1 MAKIITEQVY
11 KIYLAYL
18 DDITNK
24 LDQITEGLYTKREQ
38 ELNDLLT
45 LRGELLEI
53 LDGLCELADVMQYYQ
68 IELEKL
74 TKLSNVANKLLGKAS
89 EKLALKEK
97 EGGSRLKR
105 ISTTGIAKLNI
116 VENRLNVTYERIK
129 KTKGLENM
137 YLEDEEDDRFRT
149 AVDTVSQIVN
159 GEDVQV
165 EENIADIV
173 VLLLAESDE
182 EKTMPLNKLLAIKK
196 EKYQKENKSLGEIWR
211 EKQKRKY

>member
-1 MAKIITEQVY
+1 MAKIMTEQVY
-11 KIYLAYL
+11 IIYLAYL

-24 LDQITEGLYTKREQ
+24 LDQITENLYTKRNQ
-38 ELNDLLT
+38 ELKDLLD
-45 LRGELLEI
+45 LRRDLLDI

-105 ISTTGIAKLNI
+105 ISKTGIAKLNI

-129 KTKGLENM
+129 KAKGLENM
-137 YLEDEEDDRFRT
+137 YLEDAEDDRFRE
-149 AVDTVSQIVN
+149 AVDIVGQIVN
-159 GEDVQV
+159 GQDVQV
-165 EENIADIV
+165 DENIADIV
-173 VLLLAESDE
+173 ILLLAESDA
-182 EKTMPLNKLLAIKK
+182 EKTMPLNELLAIKK
-196 EKYQKENKSLGEIWR
+196 QKYQKGNKNLGGI
-211 EKQKRKY
+211 

>member
-1 MAKIITEQVY
+1 MAKIMTEQVY
-11 KIYLAYL
+11 IIYLAYL

-24 LDQITEGLYTKREQ
+24 LDQITENLYSRRNQNFNELLQIRE
-38 ELNDLLT
+38 
-45 LRGELLEI
+45 ELLEI

-105 ISTTGIAKLNI
+105 ISKTGIAKLNI

-129 KTKGLENM
+129 KAKGLENM
-137 YLEDEEDDRFRT
+137 YLEEQEDDRFRT

-159 GEDVQV
+159 GQDVQV
-165 EENIADIV
+165 DENIADIV
-173 VLLLAESDE
+173 ALLLAESDE
-182 EKTMPLNKLLAIKK
+182 EKTMPLNELLAIKK
-196 EKYQKENKSLGEIWR
+196 QKYPKENKNLGGI
-211 EKQKRKY
+211 

>member
-1 MAKIITEQVY
+1 MAKIMTEQVY
-11 KIYLAYL
+11 IIYLAYL

-24 LDQITEGLYTKREQ
+24 LDQITENLYTKRNQ
-38 ELNDLLT
+38 ELKDLLD
-45 LRGELLEI
+45 LRRDLLDI

-105 ISTTGIAKLNI
+105 ISKTGIAKLNI

-129 KTKGLENM
+129 KSKGLENM
-137 YLEDEEDDRFRT
+137 YLEDAEDDRFRE
-149 AVDTVSQIVN
+149 AVDIVGQIVN
-159 GEDVQV
+159 GQDVQV
-165 EENIADIV
+165 DENIADIV
-173 VLLLAESDE
+173 ILLLAESDA
-182 EKTMPLNKLLAIKK
+182 EKTMPLNELLAIKK
-196 EKYQKENKSLGEIWR
+196 QKYQKGNKNLEGI
-211 EKQKRKY
+211 

>member
-1 MAKIITEQVY
+1 MAKIIPEEAY
-11 KIYLAYL
+11 KVYLAYL
-18 DDITNK
+18 DDITNS
-24 LDQITEGLYTKREQ
+24 LDLITENLYSRRNQNFNELLQIREK
-38 ELNDLLT
+38 
-45 LRGELLEI
+45 LLEI
-53 LDGLCELADVMQYYQ
+53 LNGLCELADVMEYYQ

-105 ISTTGIAKLNI
+105 ISKTGIAKLNI

-129 KTKGLENM
+129 KSKGLENM
-137 YLEDEEDDRFRT
+137 YLEDQEDDRFRT

-159 GEDVQV
+159 GQDVQV

-173 VLLLAESDE
+173 VLLLAESDA
-182 EKTMPLNKLLAIKK
+182 EKTMPLNELLAIKK
-196 EKYQKENKSLGEIWR
+196 QKYQKGNKNLGGI
-211 EKQKRKY
+211 

>member
-1 MAKIITEQVY
+1 MAKIMTEQVY
-11 KIYLAYL
+11 IIYLAYL

-24 LDQITEGLYTKREQ
+24 LDQITENLYTKRNQ
-38 ELNDLLT
+38 ELKDLLD
-45 LRGELLEI
+45 LRRDLLDI

-105 ISTTGIAKLNI
+105 ISKTGIAKLNI

-129 KTKGLENM
+129 KSKGLENM
-137 YLEDEEDDRFRT
+137 YLEDAEDDRFRE
-149 AVDTVSQIVN
+149 AVDIVGQIVN
-159 GEDVQV
+159 GQDVQV
-165 EENIADIV
+165 DENIADIV
-173 VLLLAESDE
+173 ILLLAESDA
-182 EKTMPLNKLLAIKK
+182 EKTMPLNELLAIKK
-196 EKYQKENKSLGEIWR
+196 QKYQKGNKNLGGI
-211 EKQKRKY
+211 

>member
-1 MAKIITEQVY
+1 MAKIMTEQVY
-11 KIYLAYL
+11 IIYLAYL

-24 LDQITEGLYTKREQ
+24 LDQITENLYSRRNQNFNELLQIRE
-38 ELNDLLT
+38 
-45 LRGELLEI
+45 ELLEI

-105 ISTTGIAKLNI
+105 ISKTGIAKLNI

-129 KTKGLENM
+129 KAKGLENM
-137 YLEDEEDDRFRT
+137 YLEEQEDDRFRT

-159 GEDVQV
+159 GQDVQV
-165 EENIADIV
+165 DENIADIV
-173 VLLLAESDE
+173 VLLLAESDA
-182 EKTMPLNKLLAIKK
+182 EKTMPLNELLAIKK
-196 EKYQKENKSLGEIWR
+196 QKYPKENKNLGGI
-211 EKQKRKY
+211 

>member
-1 MAKIITEQVY
+1 MAKIMPEQVY
-11 KIYLAYL
+11 IIYLAYL

-24 LDQITEGLYTKREQ
+24 LDQITENLYSRRNQNFNELLQIRE
-38 ELNDLLT
+38 
-45 LRGELLEI
+45 ELLEI

-74 TKLSNVANKLLGKAS
+74 TKLTNVANKLLGKAS

-105 ISTTGIAKLNI
+105 ISKTGIAKLNI

-129 KTKGLENM
+129 KAKGLENM
-137 YLEDEEDDRFRT
+137 YLEDQEDDRFRT

-159 GEDVQV
+159 GQDVQV
-165 EENIADIV
+165 DENIADIV
-173 VLLLAESDE
+173 VLLLAESDA
-182 EKTMPLNKLLAIKK
+182 EKTMPLNELLAIKK
-196 EKYQKENKSLGEIWR
+196 QKYQKENKNLLRGI
-211 EKQKRKY
+211 

>member
-1 MAKIITEQVY
+1 MAKIMTEQVY
-11 KIYLAYL
+11 IIYLAYL

-24 LDQITEGLYTKREQ
+24 LDQITENLYTKRNQ
-38 ELNDLLT
+38 ELKDLLD
-45 LRGELLEI
+45 LRRDLLDI

-105 ISTTGIAKLNI
+105 ISKTGIAKLNI

-129 KTKGLENM
+129 KAKGLENM
-137 YLEDEEDDRFRT
+137 YLEEQKDDRFRT

-159 GEDVQV
+159 GQDVQV
-165 EENIADIV
+165 DENIADIV
-173 VLLLAESDE
+173 VLLLAESDA
-182 EKTMPLNKLLAIKK
+182 EKTMPLNELLAIKK
-196 EKYQKENKSLGEIWR
+196 QKYQKENKNLGEI
-211 EKQKRKY
+211 

>member
-1 MAKIITEQVY
+1 MAKIMTEQVY
-11 KIYLAYL
+11 IIYLAYL

-24 LDQITEGLYTKREQ
+24 LDQITENLYTKRNQ
-38 ELNDLLT
+38 ELKDLLD
-45 LRGELLEI
+45 LRRDLLDI

-105 ISTTGIAKLNI
+105 ISKTGIAKLYI

-129 KTKGLENM
+129 KAKGLENM
-137 YLEDEEDDRFRT
+137 YLEDQEDDRFRT

-159 GEDVQV
+159 GQDVQV

-173 VLLLAESDE
+173 VLLLAESDA
-182 EKTMPLNKLLAIKK
+182 EKTMPLNELLAIKK
-196 EKYQKENKSLGEIWR
+196 QKYQKENKNLGGI
-211 EKQKRKY
+211 